1 LFLSG
6 TFIGFVDGSQLSLG
20 ANVVAASC
28 AGAATSIVTNPLWV
42 VKTRFQVYYS
52 LVENCFDMK
61 IWIIGCL
68 LGILKSLYGSIHLL
82 MF

>member
-1 LFLSG
+1 MFLSG
-6 TFIGFVDGSQLSLG
+6 TFIGLVDGSHQLSLG

-28 AGAATSIVTNPLWV
+28 AGAATSIATNPLWV
-42 VKTRFQVYYS
+42 VKTRFQVTYS

-68 LGILKSLYGSIHLL
+68 LGILKSLMVL
-82 MF
+82 FTF